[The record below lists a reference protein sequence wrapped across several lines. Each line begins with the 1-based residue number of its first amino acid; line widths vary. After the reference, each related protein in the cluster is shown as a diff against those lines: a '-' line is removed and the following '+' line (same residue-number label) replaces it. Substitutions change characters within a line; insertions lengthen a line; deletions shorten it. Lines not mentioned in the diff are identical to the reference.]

1 MGTIISSLN
10 AKLKKPLIS
19 WNIPWFLNLLRL
31 SKIWRTE
38 KLSTYRIID
47 ASRLSVL
54 RENKIWNSPN
64 SEKKISQYVLISI
77 FTKLGGHIL
86 DGVCPAS
93 VQLENQDL
101 EWCLDVTKA
110 NYMKLREGPQVIEAN
125 PWRQSKASKW
135 WPWRRMFRHL
145 RFQPIKIELVRLWSC
160 KVYHFFVFTYITM
173 FGNIQINFIQKFQR
187 WVSYACQFQS
197 GNLGHFKGYGLFKNL
212 EKIQDQIVICAKR
225 KIKVQI
231 EYGK

>member
-1 MGTIISSLN
+1 M
-10 AKLKKPLIS
+10 KPSIF
-19 WNIPWFLNLLRL
+19 WNIAWFLYLYDSAKYEGRR
-31 SKIWRTE
+31 SW
-38 KLSTYRIID
+38 
-47 ASRLSVL
+47 VL
-54 RENKIWNSPN
+54 KESLTPHSFERKQDLKFTKFGKENFSI
-64 SEKKISQYVLISI
+64 LISI
-77 FTKLGGHIL
+77 FTQLGGHIL

-160 KVYHFFVFTYITM
+160 KVY
-173 FGNIQINFIQKFQR
+173 
-187 WVSYACQFQS
+187 
-197 GNLGHFKGYGLFKNL
+197 NLN
-212 EKIQDQIVICAKR
+212 R
-225 KIKVQI
+225 S
-231 EYGK
+231 